1 MLFLWEPLLFYFEE
15 KSDTKRTGAGR
26 VWSSRVSNENESE
39 TTLVLSLLLAIPIKP
54 LIHTLKKVCPN
65 VTKRR

>member
-1 MLFLWEPLLFYFEE
+1 MINIKVISMLFLWESLIFYFEE

-39 TTLVLSLLLAIPIKP
+39 TTSICFILVLSLLLAIPI
-54 LIHTLKKVCPN
+54 
-65 VTKRR
+65 